1 MGRRELSSEIYEV
14 ESAKGA
20 VFVTGGS
27 CGGDLGHQV
36 CITNWTHAPAS
47 ASEIAAN
54 RPYQDKGTYVVGGEE
69 KRGR

>member
-36 CITNWTHAPAS
+36 QH
-47 ASEIAAN
+47 
-54 RPYQDKGTYVVGGEE
+54 V
-69 KRGR
+69 